1 MAGTGAQDEVRKVI
15 DETLEAQ
22 NAGDA
27 ARLRSM
33 LPERHDGVHIGTDG
47 EEWET
52 SKQVVDAVAGAGG
65 ADDIQAV
72 ADGFDIHVQGDVAWA
87 EGSGRFTRAGGGERP
102 VRMTVVLIRENGQWK
117 VVQSHASIGV
127 PNADTFG

>member
-1 MAGTGAQDEVRKVI
+1 MAGTGARDQVRKVI

-33 LPERHDGVHIGTDG
+33 LSERADGAHIGTDA
-47 EEWET
+47 EEWDT
-52 SKQVVDAVAGAGG
+52 SNQVVDAAAAVGG
-65 ADDIQAV
+65 DDIQAV
-72 ADGFDIHVQGDVAWA
+72 ADEFDIHIQGDVAWA
-87 EGSGRFTRAGGGERP
+87 EGRGRFTRAGGGERP
-102 VRMTVVLIRENGQWK
+102 VRMTCVLIRENGQWK

-127 PNADTFG
+127 PNADIFG

>member
-1 MAGTGAQDEVRKVI
+1 MAGTGAQDQVRKVI

-33 LPERHDGVHIGTDG
+33 LSERPDAVHIGTDA
-47 EEWET
+47 EEWDT
-52 SKQVVDAVAGAGG
+52 SNQVVDAAAAVGG
-65 ADDIQAV
+65 DDIQAV
-72 ADGFDIHVQGDVAWA
+72 ADEFDIHIQGDVAWA
-87 EGSGRFTRAGGGERP
+87 EGRGRFTRAGGGERP
-102 VRMTVVLIRENGQWK
+102 VRMTCVLIRENGQWK

-127 PNADTFG
+127 PNADIFG

>member
-1 MAGTGAQDEVRKVI
+1 MTGTGAEDEVRKVI

-33 LPERHDGVHIGTDG
+33 LSGRTDAVHIGTDP

-52 SKQVVDAVAGAGG
+52 SNQVVDAVAAAGG
-65 ADDIQAV
+65 GDDIQAL
-72 ADGFDIHVQGDVAWA
+72 ADNMDIHVQGDVAWA
-87 EGSGRFTRAGGGERP
+87 EGRGRFTRADGGERA
-102 VRMTVVLIRENGQWK
+102 VRMTCVLIRESGQWK

>member
-1 MAGTGAQDEVRKVI
+1 VAGTGAQDEVRKVI

-33 LPERHDGVHIGTDG
+33 LSERPDAVHIGTDA
-47 EEWET
+47 EEWDT
-52 SKQVVDAVAGAGG
+52 SNQVVDAAAAVGG
-65 ADDIQAV
+65 DDIQAV
-72 ADGFDIHVQGDVAWA
+72 ADEFDIHIQGDVAWA
-87 EGSGRFTRAGGGERP
+87 EGRGRFTRAGGGERP
-102 VRMTVVLIRENGQWK
+102 VRMTCVLIRENGQWK

-127 PNADTFG
+127 PNADIFG

>member
-15 DETLEAQ
+15 EETLEAL

-33 LPERHDGVHIGTDG
+33 LAERPDGVHIGTDG

-52 SKQVVDAVAGAGG
+52 SRQVVDAVAAAVG
-65 ADDIQAV
+65 ADDIQVV
-72 ADGFDIHVQGDVAWA
+72 ADDIDSHIQGDVGWA
-87 EGSGRFTRAGGGERP
+87 EGHGRFTRAGGGEWP
-102 VRMTVVLIRENGQWK
+102 ARMTWVLIREHGQWK

-127 PNADTFG
+127 PNADIFG